1 MEPRSVAITPVG
13 VMRSSRWRRE
23 TPESLTTMSASEPR
37 PMTVTGSVSSHFS
50 PSTSMIGCSGEADE
64 AVAGAAGPRR
74 FSASNFRVPLGSE
87 ASAMNSIV
95 TGPRR
100 E

>member
-1 MEPRSVAITPVG
+1 
-13 VMRSSRWRRE
+13 
-23 TPESLTTMSASEPR
+23 
-37 PMTVTGSVSSHFS
+37 
-50 PSTSMIGCSGEADE
+50 
-64 AVAGAAGPRR
+64 
-74 FSASNFRVPLGSE
+74 VPLGSE

>member
-1 MEPRSVAITPVG
+1 
-13 VMRSSRWRRE
+13 
-23 TPESLTTMSASEPR
+23 
-37 PMTVTGSVSSHFS
+37 MTVTGSVRSHFS
-50 PSTSMIGCSGEADE
+50 PSTSMIGCSGDADE

-74 FSASNFRVPLGSE
+74 FSASTFRVPLGSE

-100 E
+100 EYPFAEACSVACWANSSARTSRDASREVRSVREA